1 MKVALKITESILAW
15 IVTLIVVLAFSR
27 TVRFDAAS
35 EVIIDALMLLALPLV
50 WGVSSLTFWHR
61 EETAFSYSQALAFP
75 ASVVLGVIL
84 SLLIGMLPGIDLSS
98 IEYVLSIVAFVII
111 AETYIEKRIA
121 QGRQPA
127 ADPLSKTFYVGA
139 CTVMLGGLVGL
150 FSALLYG
157 RLRMEGLIAG
167 YPTADSIS
175 LFIFNDAYDWFLN
188 NG

>member
-1 MKVALKITESILAW
+1 MKLALKITESILAW

-27 TVRFDAAS
+27 TVRFGTTS
-35 EVIIDALMLLALPLV
+35 EVVIDALMLLSLPLV

-61 EETAFSYSQALAFP
+61 DETAFSYSQALAFP
-75 ASVVLGVIL
+75 ASLVLGLVL
-84 SLLIGMLPGIDLSS
+84 SLLVGLLPGIDLSS
-98 IEYVLSIVAFVII
+98 IEYLLSIVAFVII
-111 AETYIEKRIA
+111 AETFIEKRIA

-127 ADPLSKTFYVGA
+127 ADLLSKSFYVGA
-139 CTVMLGGLVGL
+139 STVMLGGLVGL

-157 RLRMEGLIAG
+157 RLRMEGMIVG
-167 YPTADSIS
+167 YPLADNIS